1 MNYSVAGAQSQKNYK
16 DPAEYDM
23 YSAASQD
30 IAAGSFSKAIVD
42 LDAWKRKYPD
52 SEFTDTRELFYVKA
66 YFETKQP
73 SKALEAAAGLLA
85 KDYKST
91 LDGPTD
97 AINLLYM
104 AAAAIQQVQ
113 NPSPEELATGAKPR
127 TDWRPMTTTRSRG
140 SHRGG
145 LGQGSRPNAECV
157 QGRTALY
164 RSGSRRASH
173 EDKRLPGC
181 GVGS

>member
-1 MNYSVAGAQSQKNYK
+1 MCEFKGRIVATILATWGVACAVNCSVAGAQSQRNYK

-30 IAAGSFSKAIVD
+30 ITTGSFSKAITD

-52 SEFTDTRELFYVKA
+52 SEYIGTRDLFYVKA
-66 YFETKQP
+66 YFEMKQP

-85 KDYKST
+85 KDYQSN

-113 NPSPEELATGAKPR
+113 NPEPGELASGAKAAL
-127 TDWRPMTTTRSRG
+127 
-140 SHRGG
+140 G
-145 LGQGSRPNAECV
+145 LA
-157 QGRTALY
+157 AY
-164 RSGSRRASH
+164 
-173 EDKRLPGC
+173 DYD
-181 GVGS
+181 